1 MAARLV
7 LRRSPDAA
15 RLVEQ
20 RARLLAALR
29 RHLDGRGMLEADV
42 PVLLPFAGQE
52 PQLQPPRVDVPG
64 LPGPL
69 WLQTS
74 PELALKRL
82 ACAGVPGIYAL
93 GPAFRGGR
101 EELSHQHQPA
111 FSMLEWYHPG
121 EQLSELE
128 DDCLALAAAAAS
140 ALAVELPTNRLS
152 LTIMEAC
159 ERWAGLDAT
168 PLFEGD
174 LPAFAAAARAAGL
187 SRCRDDEDAATL
199 LGRVLVERI
208 EAGLAAC
215 DGWVFLHSYPAALA
229 ALARVSPDD
238 PRVAL
243 RVEAYLGGVELANGY
258 VELTDGHEQA
268 HRWAAEA
275 AQRGDAA
282 APRDEELLDDLRAG
296 ALGPTVGM
304 ALGVDRLAMLLLGA
318 DSLEAVLPLYLA
330 LED

>member
-1 MAARLV
+1 MAERLV
-7 LRRSPDAA
+7 LRRSPEAA
-15 RLVEQ
+15 RLVAQ
-20 RARLLAALR
+20 RAALLAALR
-29 RHLDGRGMLEADV
+29 RHLDGSGLLEADV

-82 ACAGVPGIYAL
+82 VCAGVPGLYAL

-101 EELSHQHQPA
+101 EELSEQHQPA
-111 FSMLEWYHPG
+111 FAMLEWYRAG
-121 EQLSELE
+121 ERLSLLE
-128 DDCLALAAAAAS
+128 DDCLALGSAAAGALGVDVPGRAA
-140 ALAVELPTNRLS
+140 S

-159 ERWAGLDAT
+159 ERWAGLDAGM
-168 PLFEGD
+168 LFEGD

-187 SRCRDDEDAATL
+187 SRCRDDEDAASL

-208 EAGLAAC
+208 EPGLASC
-215 DGWVFLHSYPAALA
+215 EGWVFLHGYPAALA
-229 ALARVSPDD
+229 ALSRISPED
-238 PRVAL
+238 PRLAL

-258 VELTDGHEQA
+258 VELTDGQEQA
-268 HRWAAEA
+268 RRWDAEA
-275 AQRGDAA
+275 SKRGDAMP
-282 APRDEELLDDLRAG
+282 PRDEELLDDLRAG

-304 ALGVDRLAMLLLGA
+304 ALGVDRLAMVLLGA
-318 DSLEAVLPLYLA
+318 GSLAEVLPLHLS
-330 LED
+330 LEG